1 MQKYAHIRAL
11 RSNFPFYDGPTKA
24 VRPASEEEDPEM
36 LAKYI
41 VDEKVPNRYRCFYN
55 RLHVVPVCW
64 ALALLH
70 TTIFTASVLWHLP
83 QSLYLFPVILLL
95 FISALHGLR
104 IENPRLLFPLQIYLG
119 FLVIA
124 DVMFGISVFT
134 VSLMD
139 YDTFLMF
146 IGHVKSDS
154 WAVKVGLVLSTKIVI
169 AMIGFFCYWNYTVI
183 RSCRHYLREQREQ
196 RKYVRLAV
204 APSAPKPNPGYL
216 IVQTE

>member
-1 MQKYAHIRAL
+1 M
-11 RSNFPFYDGPTKA
+11 FT
-24 VRPASEEEDPEM
+24 EEEDPEM

-204 APSAPKPNPGYL
+204 PDSFLNTTIEQRVQVAPSAPKPNPGYL